1 MATYGQ
7 AAPSSLTLN
16 FDSIFSTSVINAKKR
31 ITDQISNSNPF
42 FYEMKKN
49 GQYESDNS
57 GGPLIQED
65 LLYALTPTDSYEG
78 YDTLNT
84 TPPEGITAAFF
95 QWRQTATPISY
106 SELER
111 KKNKNRIVNFIETRI
126 KQSELGAV
134 DFFSKSMFL
143 GNMPV
148 GGNSAA
154 NLYTART
161 SNTNGSFAVD
171 PLAFFM
177 QKDPTL
183 STAPYNVVGNIDQSL
198 TSNSWWRNRVKDFT
212 SVTTNIGFLTN
223 MDNIY
228 NTCSI
233 GPGGGPKLLLVD
245 QITWEVWRAAYYAV
259 YRRTADADNDYPFP
273 NFKFNQARVVWD
285 ENMPNIGAATQDPTT
300 ALGGSVFFINPEF
313 MKIRYEG
320 DTDFVKTDFVRPVNQ
335 DAKAA
340 QILWMGNIT
349 INQRRK
355 LGCAFNIPRAGV
367 LV

>member
-1 MATYGQ
+1 MPTYGNG
-7 AAPSSLTLN
+7 APSSLTLN

-31 ITDQISNSNPF
+31 ITDNISNSNPF

-49 GQYESDNS
+49 GQYTEDNS

-65 LLYALTPTDSYEG
+65 LLYALTPTDSYDG
-78 YDTLNT
+78 YDVLST

-95 QWRQTATPISY
+95 QWRQTATPIVY

-126 KQSELGAV
+126 KQSELGAI
-134 DFFSKSMFL
+134 DFFSKSIFQ
-143 GNMPV
+143 GNVPV
-148 GGNSAA
+148 AGNGLA

-161 SNTNGSFAVD
+161 SQNNGSFACD
-171 PLAFFM
+171 PLPFFM
-177 QKDPTL
+177 QKDPTS
-183 STAPYNVVGNIDQSL
+183 STSPYNVVGNIDQSQQA
-198 TSNSWWRNRVKDFT
+198 WWRNRVKDFT
-212 SVTTNIGFLTN
+212 SITTNLSFLEN

-233 GPGGGPKLLLVD
+233 GPGGGPKLILVD
-245 QITWEVWRAAYYAV
+245 QITWEVWRAAYYAI

-285 ENMPNIGAATQDPTT
+285 ENMPNLGAGTLDTTT
-300 ALGGSVFFINPEF
+300 ALGGTAFLLNPEF
-313 MKIRYEG
+313 MNIRFEG
-320 DTDFVKTDFVRPVNQ
+320 ETDFVKTDFIQPANQ

-340 QILWMGNIT
+340 HILWMGNIT
-349 INQRRK
+349 INNRRK
-355 LGCAFNIPRAGV
+355 LGAAFNIPRAGV
-367 LV
+367 LT